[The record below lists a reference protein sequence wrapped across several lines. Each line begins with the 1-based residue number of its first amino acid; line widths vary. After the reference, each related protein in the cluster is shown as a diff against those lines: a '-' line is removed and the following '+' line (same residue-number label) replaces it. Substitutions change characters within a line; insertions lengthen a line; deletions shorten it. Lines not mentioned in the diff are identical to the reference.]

1 MTSFTF
7 KMEEEF
13 LELMKA
19 LSKKRALSVS
29 AYLRT
34 LVLADKK
41 DEQK

>member
-7 KMEEEF
+7 KMEDEF
-13 LELMKA
+13 LALMKA

-34 LVLADKK
+34 LVLADEK
-41 DEQK
+41 EQK